1 MRILHQTKVSDV
13 RLLIPVINGLTKK
26 EILAVLP
33 KLIKLN
39 PVVVKEV
46 FNRLLGIG
54 AEITTSNLPLS
65 PAELLV
71 ALHTVDTAKVEL
83 KWVVKATSLCL
94 AEKETYTHDVLGS
107 VIQQLVELTPL
118 PTLLMRTVIQS
129 LTLHPRLAGFVTNLL
144 QRLIVKQVWK
154 QKVVW
159 DGFLKC
165 AQRLTP
171 QSLGILLQL
180 PASQLQDA
188 LTICPEFREP
198 MLEHAREIMEHQIG
212 HVTQDRMDV
221 LLGISSHSSAD
232 TADLQVVAVRLSSC
246 RLKNCSITQFYV
258 FFFCFQPKY
267 GEEVPM
273 QSHLPV
279 LIKKEKDAERPEP
292 APPGMD

>member
-1 MRILHQTKVSDV
+1 MNRVRNLHQTKVSDV

-26 EILAVLP
+26 EILAALP

-46 FNRLLGIG
+46 FNRLLGVG
-54 AEITTSNLPLS
+54 AEYSSSNLPIT

-71 ALHTVDTAKVEL
+71 ALHTMDTSKVEL

-107 VIQQLVELTPL
+107 VILQLVEITPL

-144 QRLIVKQVWK
+144 QRLILKQVWK

-171 QSLGILLQL
+171 QSLGILIQL
-180 PASQLQDA
+180 PAAQLQDA
-188 LTICPEFREP
+188 LNICPEFREP

-212 HVTQDRMDV
+212 HVSQDRMDV
-221 LLGISSHSSAD
+221 LLGISSHAPSER
-232 TADLQVVAVRLSSC
+232 TELQVVVSTVC
-246 RLKNCSITQFYV
+246 
-258 FFFCFQPKY
+258 
-267 GEEVPM
+267 
-273 QSHLPV
+273 
-279 LIKKEKDAERPEP
+279 
-292 APPGMD
+292 